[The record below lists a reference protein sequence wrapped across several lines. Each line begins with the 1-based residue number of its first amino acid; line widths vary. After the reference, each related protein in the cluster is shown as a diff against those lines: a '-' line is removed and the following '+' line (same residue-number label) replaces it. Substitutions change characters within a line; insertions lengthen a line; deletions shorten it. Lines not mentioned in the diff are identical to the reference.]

1 METLFKK
8 IIKGVLPSYKVAED
22 ASCYAFLDI
31 NPNAKGHVLCVP
43 KKAVDRL
50 FDLPE
55 AEYHQLM
62 DFARKVALCMR
73 EVIPCKRIALSVI
86 GLEVPHAHIHLIPIQ
101 NMQEAT
107 FQTRVQPTEEEF
119 ASLAASLQKAVAKQ
133 L

>member
-62 DFARKVALCMR
+62 DFARKVALGMR

-119 ASLAASLQKAVAKQ
+119 VSLAASLQKAVAKQ

>member
-1 METLFKK
+1 METLFAK

-62 DFARKVALCMR
+62 DFARKVALGMR

-119 ASLAASLQKAVAKQ
+119 VSLAASLQKAVAKQ

>member
-1 METLFKK
+1 METLFTK

-43 KKAVDRL
+43 KKAADRL

-62 DFARKVALCMR
+62 DFARKVALGMR

>member
-1 METLFKK
+1 METLFTK

-55 AEYHQLM
+55 TEYHQLM
-62 DFARKVALCMR
+62 DFARKVALGMR

-133 L
+133 M

>member
-1 METLFKK
+1 METLFTK

-55 AEYHQLM
+55 VEYHQLM
-62 DFARKVALCMR
+62 DFARKVALGMR

-101 NMQEAT
+101 NVQEAT

>member
-55 AEYHQLM
+55 ADYHQLM
-62 DFARKVALCMR
+62 DFARKVALGMR
-73 EVIPCKRIALSVI
+73 EVIPCKRISVSVI

-119 ASLAASLQKAVAKQ
+119 VSLAASLQKAVAKQ

>member
-62 DFARKVALCMR
+62 DFARKVALGMR

>member
-1 METLFKK
+1 METLFTK

-62 DFARKVALCMR
+62 DFARKVALGMR

-107 FQTRVQPTEEEF
+107 FQTRVQPTKEEF

>member
-1 METLFKK
+1 METLFTK

-50 FDLPE
+50 FDLTE

-62 DFARKVALCMR
+62 DFARKVALGMR

>member
-55 AEYHQLM
+55 ADYHQLM
-62 DFARKVALCMR
+62 DFARKVALGMR
-73 EVIPCKRIALSVI
+73 EVIPCKRISVSVI
-86 GLEVPHAHIHLIPIQ
+86 GLEVPHAHIHLIPTQ
-101 NMQEAT
+101 KMQEAT

-119 ASLAASLQKAVAKQ
+119 VSLAASLQKAVAKQ

>member
-22 ASCYAFLDI
+22 GSCYAFLDI

-62 DFARKVALCMR
+62 DFARKVALGMR

>member
-1 METLFKK
+1 METLFTK

-62 DFARKVALCMR
+62 DFARKVALGMR

-119 ASLAASLQKAVAKQ
+119 ASLAASLQKAVTKQ

>member
-1 METLFKK
+1 METLFTK

-55 AEYHQLM
+55 ADYHQLM
-62 DFARKVALCMR
+62 DFARKVALGMR

-119 ASLAASLQKAVAKQ
+119 VSLAASLQKAVAKQ

>member
-1 METLFKK
+1 METLFTK

-62 DFARKVALCMR
+62 DFARKVALGMR

-119 ASLAASLQKAVAKQ
+119 VSLAASLQKAVAKQ

>member
-1 METLFKK
+1 METLFTK

-62 DFARKVALCMR
+62 DFARKVALGMR

-107 FQTRVQPTEEEF
+107 FQTRVQPTGEEF
-119 ASLAASLQKAVAKQ
+119 ASMAASLQKAVAKQ

>member
-1 METLFKK
+1 METLFTK
-8 IIKGVLPSYKVAED
+8 IIKGELPSYKVAED
-22 ASCYAFLDI
+22 AYCYAFLDI

-43 KKAVDRL
+43 KNAVDHL

-55 AEYHQLM
+55 ANYHQLM
-62 DFARKVALCMR
+62 NFARKVALGMR

-101 NMQEAT
+101 TMEEVT
-107 FQTRVQPTEEEF
+107 FQTKVKLTEEEF
-119 ASLAASLQKAVAKQ
+119 VLMAASLQKAVAKQ